1 MPIGNLLILEHRG
14 LEYEK
19 IGSMGYEAKKTEHSG
34 AKHGNGAYWGRKWE
48 AKKES
53 SRTRRK
59 NWRREIR
66 EEQSQR

>member
-1 MPIGNLLILEHRG
+1 
-14 LEYEK
+14 
-19 IGSMGYEAKKTEHSG
+19 MGYEAKKTEHAG
-34 AKHGNGAYWGRKWE
+34 PKRGKGAYWGYKHD

-66 EEQSQR
+66 NELTSADSGQIC

>member
-1 MPIGNLLILEHRG
+1 M
-14 LEYEK
+14 
-19 IGSMGYEAKKTEHSG
+19 MGYEAKKTEHAG
-34 AKHGNGAYWGRKWE
+34 AKHGNGAYWGYKWE

-66 EEQSQR
+66 QELARQPQR